1 MRAITLVLCATF
13 ALRAL
18 QAEEKPLEIY
28 FIDVEGGQATLFVPP
43 HGQSFLIDT
52 GWGYNAYRDA
62 NRIAAVAKKAK
73 IKKID
78 YVLITHYH
86 SDHVGGVPQMIT
98 KIPVGA
104 FIDHGPNREDSKTTA
119 TLYRDY
125 QDATSGVKHITA
137 KPGDRLP
144 IKDLDVTV
152 VAADGNVLTAPLADA
167 GQPNSACSGIAKKET
182 DPSENARSVGVII
195 RYGTFR
201 VADLGDLTWNK
212 ELELMCPANKLGKVD
227 LFVVSHHG
235 LDQSNSP
242 ALVRALAPRVAI
254 MDNGAK
260 KGASPAAWETVKTSP
275 GLIDLW
281 QLHYADEAGGDH
293 NSADPFIANTTE
305 ADTGLYLQVMAKQDG
320 TFAVYNARNK
330 VTKQYR

>member
-1 MRAITLVLCATF
+1 M
-13 ALRAL
+13 
-18 QAEEKPLEIY
+18 
-28 FIDVEGGQATLFVPP
+28 
-43 HGQSFLIDT
+43 
-52 GWGYNAYRDA
+52 
-62 NRIAAVAKKAK
+62 
-73 IKKID
+73 
-78 YVLITHYH
+78 
-86 SDHVGGVPQMIT
+86 
-98 KIPVGA
+98 
-104 FIDHGPNREDSKTTA
+104 
-119 TLYRDY
+119 
-125 QDATSGVKHITA
+125 
-137 KPGDRLP
+137 
-144 IKDLDVTV
+144 
-152 VAADGNVLTAPLADA
+152 
-167 GQPNSACSGIAKKET
+167 
-182 DPSENARSVGVII
+182 
-195 RYGTFR
+195 
-201 VADLGDLTWNK
+201 ADLGDLTWNK